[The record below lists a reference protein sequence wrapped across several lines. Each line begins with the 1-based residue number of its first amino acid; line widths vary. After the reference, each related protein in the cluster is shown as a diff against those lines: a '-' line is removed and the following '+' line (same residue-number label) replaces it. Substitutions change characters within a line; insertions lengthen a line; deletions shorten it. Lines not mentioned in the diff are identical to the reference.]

1 MQDESMDIEYAKRLT
16 GCVAA
21 LISSHASQPFFDM
34 APVGLVVTS
43 QDPKRRRLSANE
55 LMSKVTAASSQD
67 GCGCLQFRDFEHKV
81 KL

>member
-1 MQDESMDIEYAKRLT
+1 MDIEYAKKLT

-21 LISSHASQPFFDM
+21 LISSHASQPFFSM
-34 APVGLVVTS
+34 APVGVVV
-43 QDPKRRRLSANE
+43 QDPKKRRLSANE
-55 LMSKVTAASSQD
+55 LTSKATAASSQD

>member
-1 MQDESMDIEYAKRLT
+1 MDVEYAKKLT

-21 LISSHASQPFFDM
+21 LISSHAAQPFFDM
-34 APVGLVVTS
+34 APVGVVVH
-43 QDPKRRRLSANE
+43 DPKRRRKSAKE
-55 LMSKVTAASSQD
+55 LASKASASSQD